1 MGTELE
7 DITDLVVEDM
17 DELYSEYATHT
28 PGTWLLLYIYYF
40 MLFYQYIAA
49 KPITISTSCERQY

>member
-1 MGTELE
+1 
-7 DITDLVVEDM
+7 M